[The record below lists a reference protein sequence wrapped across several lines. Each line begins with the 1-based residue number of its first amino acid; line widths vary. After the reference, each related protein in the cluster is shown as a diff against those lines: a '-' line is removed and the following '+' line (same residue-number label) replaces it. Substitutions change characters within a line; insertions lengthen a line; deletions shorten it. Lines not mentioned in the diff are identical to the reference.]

1 MGCLNVS
8 FEIVFAQKVLLTI
21 STMKVFHMHSPS
33 VNNILTSKLLPLMDI
48 LHMSSKV
55 RPYAITFPT
64 ALLQADILLT
74 IVRFVFLMEHFYM
87 ELEIIFPHE
96 LLVAFATVVLLF
108 QMFPPPVS
116 VQIRLPAKLLTT
128 IDLLT
133 SEVPLLEM
141 YCADVSFQIIS

>member
-55 RPYAITFPT
+55 RPYAKTFPT
-64 ALLQADILLT
+64 ALLLADILL
-74 IVRFVFLMEHFYM
+74 LMNSPY
-87 ELEIIFPHE
+87 
-96 LLVAFATVVLLF
+96 VC
-108 QMFPPPVS
+108 
-116 VQIRLPAKLLTT
+116 
-128 IDLLT
+128 D
-133 SEVPLLEM
+133 
-141 YCADVSFQIIS
+141 